1 MWTGMLWLLIEL
13 VVCAFS
19 KLVGKAEREN
29 GWEVLGN
36 PVTSL
41 RQGDPKVSS

>member
-1 MWTGMLWLLIEL
+1 MDRYAVAVDRTCCLG
-13 VVCAFS
+13 FS
-19 KLVGKAEREN
+19 KQVGKAERGN

-41 RQGDPKVSS
+41 RRGDPKVSS

>member
-1 MWTGMLWLLIEL
+1 MDRYAVAVDRTCL
-13 VVCAFS
+13 CFS
-19 KLVGKAEREN
+19 KLVGKSEREN

-41 RQGDPKVSS
+41 RRGDPKVSS